1 LTLKDDE
8 MAKASITDQ
17 ERARLTYAVLL
28 TINGIAAG
36 VRNTG

>member
-1 LTLKDDE
+1 MTKEELQH
-8 MAKASITDQ
+8 ASAEEA
-17 ERARLTYAVLL
+17 ERVQLTYGVLL